1 MPPPPGDRVVALVGA
16 TATGKSAVAVDLA
29 LGLPGGAEI
38 VNVDSRQV
46 YRGLGIGTA
55 QPSAASRRGVPHH
68 GFDLLDPR
76 ESMSAGAFAAWA
88 ARCVGEIRS
97 RGRLP
102 ILVGGTGFY
111 LRALRDGLSP
121 LPVTIPELRSA
132 LRTAFALRPARD
144 LHRWLRL
151 LDPRRAAEVSP
162 SDRDRILRA
171 VEVVLMTGRPMSA
184 LMAAPREPALSGE
197 WIVLGLRMERSRL
210 WCRISQRVEAMFDEG
225 LEEEIRAVRAAGIP
239 ADAPGLSAIGYA
251 EAAAVVDGALSR
263 SEAVER
269 IAAATRR
276 YAKRQETWFRAE
288 PGIEWFDATAEG
300 LVDELRRCLG
310 DRGALRPGMAG

>member
-1 MPPPPGDRVVALVGA
+1 MPSPPGDPVVALVGA
-16 TATGKSAVAVDLA
+16 TATGKSSVAIALA
-29 LGLPGGAEI
+29 LRVPGGAEI
-38 VNVDSRQV
+38 VNVDSRQL
-46 YRGLGIGTA
+46 YRGLAVGTA
-55 QPSAASRRGVPHH
+55 QPSPASRRGVPHH

-76 ESMSAGAFAAWA
+76 EAMSAGAFAAWA
-88 ARCVGEIRS
+88 ARCVGEIRA

-111 LRALRDGLSP
+111 LRALREGLSP
-121 LPVTIPELRSA
+121 LPITIPELRA
-132 LRTAFALRPARD
+132 GLRTAFAMRPAPE

-171 VEVVLMTGRPMSA
+171 VEVVLMTGRPMST

-210 WCRISQRVEAMFDEG
+210 WCRISERVETMFNEG

-251 EAAAVVDGALSR
+251 EAADVVDGVLSR

-288 PGIEWFDATAEG
+288 PGIEWFDANSADLAG
-300 LVDELRRCLG
+300 DLLRFLG
-310 DRGALRPGMAG
+310 ERGAVRPGIAG